1 MLLSLLK
8 VTMPMMRCKRT
19 SMPLL
24 LLQKLR
30 MLHKTLLLR
39 MLSLPTLLLTLP
51 NLLLALLLTLRC
63 KKQSTRMPLLML
75 TLSLLTLPLT
85 LQNLLQA
92 LLKMRCCS
100 D

>member
-1 MLLSLLK
+1 
-8 VTMPMMRCKRT
+8 
-19 SMPLL
+19 
-24 LLQKLR
+24 
-30 MLHKTLLLR
+30 
-39 MLSLPTLLLTLP
+39 MLSLPMLLLTLP
-51 NLLLALLLTLRC
+51 NLLQALLLTLRC
-63 KKQSTRMPLLML
+63 KKQSTRMPLLTLPRLLLML

>member
-1 MLLSLLK
+1 M
-8 VTMPMMRCKRT
+8 
-19 SMPLL
+19 
-24 LLQKLR
+24 
-30 MLHKTLLLR
+30 
-39 MLSLPTLLLTLP
+39 LLLTLP
-51 NLLLALLLTLRC
+51 RL
-63 KKQSTRMPLLML
+63 LLML